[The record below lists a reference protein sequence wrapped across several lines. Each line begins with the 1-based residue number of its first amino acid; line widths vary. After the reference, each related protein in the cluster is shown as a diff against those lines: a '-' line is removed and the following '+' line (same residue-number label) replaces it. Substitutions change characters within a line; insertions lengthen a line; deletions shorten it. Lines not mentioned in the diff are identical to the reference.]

1 MKKTVLFALAVIVC
15 LVGAVVSSYCMAA
28 FTASEA
34 VFGVVAIVFAIGFTL
49 FVNRLTNA
57 VA

>member
-1 MKKTVLFALAVIVC
+1 MKKTILFALAVILC
-15 LVGAVVSSYCMAA
+15 LAGAVVSSYCMAA

-34 VFGVVAIVFAIGFTL
+34 VFGVVAIAFAIGFTL

>member
-34 VFGVVAIVFAIGFTL
+34 VFGVVAIAFAIGFTL